1 MTSQEVRGT
10 GGWHP
15 SQTPKPR
22 PVSPKT
28 GWTAQPKRSSDENR
42 IRFAWSVLLDQRACR
57 RQIGGADLDKN
68 SITMQNFF
76 STMATN
82 VYKLGGDNC
91 VEAEWRRLCKS
102 WVAANVYKL
111 GGGNCVEA
119 KWRRLRGGDCVK
131 ARWRRMCTS

>member
-1 MTSQEVRGT
+1 MHVVGRLVE
-10 GGWHP
+10 P
-15 SQTPKPR
+15 I
-22 PVSPKT
+22 
-28 GWTAQPKRSSDENR
+28 WTR
-42 IRFAWSVLLDQRACR
+42 IQLPCR
-57 RQIGGADLDKN
+57 N
-68 SITMQNFF
+68 F

-102 WVAANVYKL
+102 LVAANVYKL

-131 ARWRRMCTS
+131 AGWRRMCTS